1 MTMLQEQ
8 LKTLQSSLN
17 NPRENVPTPM
27 ASFQPFDSTSEL
39 WTDYLARFRTFVT
52 ANSVPDNKQAQ
63 IFLTNQS
70 NSVYKML
77 SNLAAQQQPVKSIH
91 ELTMNDIQTF
101 MAEQFDPKRFVVR
114 ERFKFWS
121 DMKRK
126 PGETIPE
133 LASRIRQDAATCDFQ
148 SIKDPLDE
156 ALRTKF
162 ICSVDNEAVLKT
174 LFKLKD
180 DELKFSNA
188 IRVAQEV
195 EEAAKVAKET
205 VHGQPSTSVQKV
217 YHAKSKTSKTQEKKT
232 ACFRCGNSGH
242 FSKACPHIKAICSF
256 CKKTGHLQSVCMSRL
271 RDNSKLVKQQM
282 KLVHKVQCSVSPI
295 YQTIRLNDH
304 RIKFEIDS
312 GASDTFCCEA
322 TWQTLGK
329 PTLQPV
335 TVQYQ
340 VAEGSPLPVVGQ
352 FQSTATIDGKSP
364 DVTFPVIVTKVPNLN
379 LLGRLAMMK
388 LKLTNLT
395 DHFRENLSCAES
407 TATIEHV
414 TTTGPENSLDAACI
428 QLCGEF
434 PTLFESTLGCL
445 KDFSLDIR
453 FKPEAK
459 PIFKKPR
466 PVPFSILQDLNEA
479 YEAGIKRGVWELTDF
494 NSYGTPVVPIRKSP
508 LPGQAKASIRV
519 CGDYSVTVNSQL
531 EDHRQPIPL
540 PEDLMRKLGRG
551 YCFSKID
558 LANAYNQICLSPD
571 SQKKLA
577 LSTHKGVLLQKRLP
591 FGIKSA
597 PGYFQ
602 EIMEQLTQNL
612 RGVAVY
618 FDDIL
623 VSGDNAK
630 DHLMNLRALFKR
642 LEEKGLRC
650 NREKCVFAQVS
661 IDYLG
666 HTLSS
671 RGIAKGSKV
680 DAILEMP
687 TPKNISTLK
696 SFLASVQF
704 YSKFLPPY
712 FSEITEPL
720 YKLTR
725 KGQQWKWGEEE
736 ATSFKEIKRLLC
748 TETILAHYDPSLPLG
763 LSCDASECGIGAV
776 LFHRFADGSE
786 RPILNISK
794 VLSATQRRYSQIQKE
809 ALSLVYALKKFHQFL
824 YGRKFIV
831 VTDHKPLV
839 TLFAPDKGTPA
850 MAANRLARWAL
861 LIHQYDYTVEYRR
874 SKDHGNADALSR
886 LPFSNDTSFDGEE
899 MEDDVDSVCLV
910 RTISRQINPDNPL
923 LVVRETAK
931 DPILFQLM
939 RFVKEGWPHAF
950 SEELKDFKKLENSLS
965 TENGCVFYGLRVII
979 PSTLRNHIL
988 KLLHLGH
995 FGMQRMKQLARS
1007 TVYWPRIDFD
1017 IENLCRKCTSCGQFQ
1032 NKPDKP
1038 SIHPWMMP
1046 EKPWSRLHLD
1056 HAINFLGRNWL
1067 VLVDAYSKYPCIHT
1081 TTSTSSKSTTAI
1093 LEQEFAH
1100 FGYPHTL
1107 VTDNATTFMS
1117 QEFQAWCKQRGIVHL
1132 TGAPYH
1138 PATNGAA
1145 ERLIQSFKQALRKS
1159 SLPPKE
1165 ALQEFLMQYRR
1176 IPFASGLS
1184 PSELLNGRRI
1194 RTKIDTL
1201 VPSIPHLLQGR
1212 QSRQASKHSNTEDS
1226 EVVSK
1231 VEHHYTLGD
1240 PCYALYF
1247 GPRRDR
1253 DPRWVPAIVTKVHGT
1268 RSVNVRVIPRGPTWR
1283 RHLDQLRPRYGSDQ
1297 DDDPCE
1303 IPTSVLSTET
1313 LPAGTDHASSSSSM
1327 NQRNNPRL
1335 PTGDEYGRH
1344 NLRRSARAK
1353 RPPKKYCC

>member
-1 MTMLQEQ
+1 MSEISELILLLNKQHQEQMAVLRDEHREQNKQHQEQNKRHQEQMTMLQEQ
-8 LKTLQSSLN
+8 LKILQSSLN
-17 NPRENVPTPM
+17 KPRENVPTPM

-52 ANSVPDNKQAQ
+52 ANSIPDNKQAQ

-180 DELKFSNA
+180 DKLKFSNA

-195 EEAAKVAKET
+195 EEAAKVAKKT

-329 PTLQPV
+329 PILQPV
-335 TVQYQ
+335 SVQYQ

-352 FQSTATIDGKSP
+352 FQSTASIDGKSP

-379 LLGRLAMMK
+379 LLGRLAMVK

-395 DHFRENLSCAES
+395 DHL
-407 TATIEHV
+407 
-414 TTTGPENSLDAACI
+414 
-428 QLCGEF
+428 
-434 PTLFESTLGCL
+434 
-445 KDFSLDIR
+445 
-453 FKPEAK
+453 
-459 PIFKKPR
+459 
-466 PVPFSILQDLNEA
+466 
-479 YEAGIKRGVWELTDF
+479 
-494 NSYGTPVVPIRKSP
+494 
-508 LPGQAKASIRV
+508 
-519 CGDYSVTVNSQL
+519 
-531 EDHRQPIPL
+531 
-540 PEDLMRKLGRG
+540 
-551 YCFSKID
+551 
-558 LANAYNQICLSPD
+558 
-571 SQKKLA
+571 
-577 LSTHKGVLLQKRLP
+577 
-591 FGIKSA
+591 
-597 PGYFQ
+597 
-602 EIMEQLTQNL
+602 
-612 RGVAVY
+612 
-618 FDDIL
+618 
-623 VSGDNAK
+623 
-630 DHLMNLRALFKR
+630 
-642 LEEKGLRC
+642 
-650 NREKCVFAQVS
+650 
-661 IDYLG
+661 
-666 HTLSS
+666 
-671 RGIAKGSKV
+671 
-680 DAILEMP
+680 
-687 TPKNISTLK
+687 
-696 SFLASVQF
+696 
-704 YSKFLPPY
+704 
-712 FSEITEPL
+712 
-720 YKLTR
+720 
-725 KGQQWKWGEEE
+725 
-736 ATSFKEIKRLLC
+736 
-748 TETILAHYDPSLPLG
+748 
-763 LSCDASECGIGAV
+763 
-776 LFHRFADGSE
+776 
-786 RPILNISK
+786 
-794 VLSATQRRYSQIQKE
+794 
-809 ALSLVYALKKFHQFL
+809 
-824 YGRKFIV
+824 
-831 VTDHKPLV
+831 
-839 TLFAPDKGTPA
+839 
-850 MAANRLARWAL
+850 
-861 LIHQYDYTVEYRR
+861 
-874 SKDHGNADALSR
+874 
-886 LPFSNDTSFDGEE
+886 NDTSFDGEE
-899 MEDDVDSVCLV
+899 MEDDVDSVCLA

-931 DPILFQLM
+931 DPILSQLM

-1017 IENLCRKCTSCGQFQ
+1017 IEDLCRKCTSCGQFQ

-1067 VLVDAYSKYPCIHT
+1067 VLVDAYSKYPCIHP

-1212 QSRQASKHSNTEDS
+1212 QSRQASKHSNAEDS

-1231 VEHHYTLGD
+1231 VEHHFSLGD

-1344 NLRRSARAK
+1344 NLRRSARTK
-1353 RPPKKYCC
+1353 RPPKKILLLKCIFFLS

>member
-1 MTMLQEQ
+1 MSEISELILLLNKQHQEQMSVLRDEHREQNKQHQEQNKQHQEQMAVLRDEHREQNKQYQEQNKQHQEQMTMLQEQ
-8 LKTLQSSLN
+8 LKILQSSLN

-52 ANSVPDNKQAQ
+52 ANSIPDNKQAQ

-242 FSKACPHIKAICSF
+242 FSKTCPHIKAICSF

-335 TVQYQ
+335 SVQYQ

-352 FQSTATIDGKSP
+352 FQSTASIDGKSP

-379 LLGRLAMMK
+379 LLGRLAMRK

-395 DHFRENLSCAES
+395 DH
-407 TATIEHV
+407 
-414 TTTGPENSLDAACI
+414 
-428 QLCGEF
+428 
-434 PTLFESTLGCL
+434 
-445 KDFSLDIR
+445 
-453 FKPEAK
+453 
-459 PIFKKPR
+459 
-466 PVPFSILQDLNEA
+466 
-479 YEAGIKRGVWELTDF
+479 
-494 NSYGTPVVPIRKSP
+494 
-508 LPGQAKASIRV
+508 
-519 CGDYSVTVNSQL
+519 
-531 EDHRQPIPL
+531 
-540 PEDLMRKLGRG
+540 
-551 YCFSKID
+551 
-558 LANAYNQICLSPD
+558 LA
-571 SQKKLA
+571 
-577 LSTHKGVLLQKRLP
+577 
-591 FGIKSA
+591 
-597 PGYFQ
+597 
-602 EIMEQLTQNL
+602 
-612 RGVAVY
+612 
-618 FDDIL
+618 
-623 VSGDNAK
+623 
-630 DHLMNLRALFKR
+630 
-642 LEEKGLRC
+642 
-650 NREKCVFAQVS
+650 
-661 IDYLG
+661 
-666 HTLSS
+666 
-671 RGIAKGSKV
+671 
-680 DAILEMP
+680 
-687 TPKNISTLK
+687 
-696 SFLASVQF
+696 
-704 YSKFLPPY
+704 
-712 FSEITEPL
+712 
-720 YKLTR
+720 
-725 KGQQWKWGEEE
+725 
-736 ATSFKEIKRLLC
+736 
-748 TETILAHYDPSLPLG
+748 
-763 LSCDASECGIGAV
+763 
-776 LFHRFADGSE
+776 
-786 RPILNISK
+786 
-794 VLSATQRRYSQIQKE
+794 
-809 ALSLVYALKKFHQFL
+809 
-824 YGRKFIV
+824 
-831 VTDHKPLV
+831 
-839 TLFAPDKGTPA
+839 
-850 MAANRLARWAL
+850 
-861 LIHQYDYTVEYRR
+861 
-874 SKDHGNADALSR
+874 
-886 LPFSNDTSFDGEE
+886 DTSFDGEE

-931 DPILFQLM
+931 DPILSQLM

-1067 VLVDAYSKYPCIHT
+1067 VLVDAYSKYPCIHP

-1212 QSRQASKHSNTEDS
+1212 QSRQASKHSNAEDS

-1231 VEHHYTLGD
+1231 VEHHYSLGD

>member
-1 MTMLQEQ
+1 MSEISELILLLNKQHQEQNKQHQEQMTMLQEQ
-8 LKTLQSSLN
+8 IKILQSSLN

-52 ANSVPDNKQAQ
+52 ANSIPDNKQAQ

-156 ALRTKF
+156 ALQTKF

-271 RDNSKLVKQQM
+271 RDNKLVKQ
-282 KLVHKVQCSVSPI
+282 LVHKVQCSVSPI

-335 TVQYQ
+335 SVQYQ

-352 FQSTATIDGKSP
+352 FQSTASIDGKSP

-379 LLGRLAMMK
+379 LLGCLAMMK
-388 LKLTNLT
+388 LKLTNL
-395 DHFRENLSCAES
+395 
-407 TATIEHV
+407 I
-414 TTTGPENSLDAACI
+414 
-428 QLCGEF
+428 
-434 PTLFESTLGCL
+434 
-445 KDFSLDIR
+445 
-453 FKPEAK
+453 
-459 PIFKKPR
+459 
-466 PVPFSILQDLNEA
+466 
-479 YEAGIKRGVWELTDF
+479 
-494 NSYGTPVVPIRKSP
+494 
-508 LPGQAKASIRV
+508 
-519 CGDYSVTVNSQL
+519 
-531 EDHRQPIPL
+531 
-540 PEDLMRKLGRG
+540 
-551 YCFSKID
+551 
-558 LANAYNQICLSPD
+558 
-571 SQKKLA
+571 
-577 LSTHKGVLLQKRLP
+577 
-591 FGIKSA
+591 
-597 PGYFQ
+597 
-602 EIMEQLTQNL
+602 
-612 RGVAVY
+612 
-618 FDDIL
+618 
-623 VSGDNAK
+623 
-630 DHLMNLRALFKR
+630 DHLA
-642 LEEKGLRC
+642 
-650 NREKCVFAQVS
+650 
-661 IDYLG
+661 
-666 HTLSS
+666 
-671 RGIAKGSKV
+671 
-680 DAILEMP
+680 
-687 TPKNISTLK
+687 
-696 SFLASVQF
+696 
-704 YSKFLPPY
+704 
-712 FSEITEPL
+712 
-720 YKLTR
+720 
-725 KGQQWKWGEEE
+725 
-736 ATSFKEIKRLLC
+736 
-748 TETILAHYDPSLPLG
+748 
-763 LSCDASECGIGAV
+763 
-776 LFHRFADGSE
+776 
-786 RPILNISK
+786 
-794 VLSATQRRYSQIQKE
+794 
-809 ALSLVYALKKFHQFL
+809 
-824 YGRKFIV
+824 
-831 VTDHKPLV
+831 
-839 TLFAPDKGTPA
+839 
-850 MAANRLARWAL
+850 
-861 LIHQYDYTVEYRR
+861 
-874 SKDHGNADALSR
+874 
-886 LPFSNDTSFDGEE
+886 DTSFDGEE
-899 MEDDVDSVCLV
+899 MEDDVDSVYLV
-910 RTISRQINPDNPL
+910 RTISHQINPDNPL

-931 DPILFQLM
+931 DPILAQVM

-950 SEELKDFKKLENSLS
+950 SEELKDFKKLENLLS

-979 PSTLRNHIL
+979 PSTLPNHIF

-1017 IENLCRKCTSCGQFQ
+1017 IEDLCRKCTSCGQFQ

-1067 VLVDAYSKYPCIHT
+1067 VLVDAYSKYPCIHP

-1145 ERLIQSFKQALRKS
+1145 KRLIQSFKQALRKS

-1184 PSELLNGRRI
+1184 PRELLNGRRI

-1212 QSRQASKHSNTEDS
+1212 QSKQASKHSNAEDS

-1231 VEHHYTLGD
+1231 VEHHYSLGD

-1313 LPAGTDHASSSSSM
+1313 LPAGTDHASSSS
-1327 NQRNNPRL
+1327 
-1335 PTGDEYGRH
+1335 
-1344 NLRRSARAK
+1344 
-1353 RPPKKYCC
+1353 

>member
-1 MTMLQEQ
+1 MQRYNRQKWRRGFKELNCVKKEKRKFVEFALQLELSTMSEISELILLLNKQHQEQMAVLRDQQNKQHQEQMTMLQEQ
-8 LKTLQSSLN
+8 IKILQSSLN
-17 NPRENVPTPM
+17 KPRENVPTPM

-52 ANSVPDNKQAQ
+52 ANSIPDNKQAQ

-271 RDNSKLVKQQM
+271 RDNKLVKQQM

-335 TVQYQ
+335 TVRYQ

-352 FQSTATIDGKSP
+352 FQSTASIDGKSP
-364 DVTFPVIVTKVPNLN
+364 DVTFPIIVTKVPNLN

-395 DHFRENLSCAES
+395 DH
-407 TATIEHV
+407 
-414 TTTGPENSLDAACI
+414 
-428 QLCGEF
+428 
-434 PTLFESTLGCL
+434 
-445 KDFSLDIR
+445 
-453 FKPEAK
+453 
-459 PIFKKPR
+459 
-466 PVPFSILQDLNEA
+466 
-479 YEAGIKRGVWELTDF
+479 
-494 NSYGTPVVPIRKSP
+494 
-508 LPGQAKASIRV
+508 
-519 CGDYSVTVNSQL
+519 
-531 EDHRQPIPL
+531 
-540 PEDLMRKLGRG
+540 
-551 YCFSKID
+551 
-558 LANAYNQICLSPD
+558 LA
-571 SQKKLA
+571 
-577 LSTHKGVLLQKRLP
+577 
-591 FGIKSA
+591 
-597 PGYFQ
+597 
-602 EIMEQLTQNL
+602 
-612 RGVAVY
+612 
-618 FDDIL
+618 
-623 VSGDNAK
+623 
-630 DHLMNLRALFKR
+630 
-642 LEEKGLRC
+642 
-650 NREKCVFAQVS
+650 
-661 IDYLG
+661 
-666 HTLSS
+666 
-671 RGIAKGSKV
+671 
-680 DAILEMP
+680 
-687 TPKNISTLK
+687 
-696 SFLASVQF
+696 
-704 YSKFLPPY
+704 
-712 FSEITEPL
+712 
-720 YKLTR
+720 
-725 KGQQWKWGEEE
+725 
-736 ATSFKEIKRLLC
+736 
-748 TETILAHYDPSLPLG
+748 
-763 LSCDASECGIGAV
+763 
-776 LFHRFADGSE
+776 
-786 RPILNISK
+786 
-794 VLSATQRRYSQIQKE
+794 
-809 ALSLVYALKKFHQFL
+809 
-824 YGRKFIV
+824 
-831 VTDHKPLV
+831 
-839 TLFAPDKGTPA
+839 
-850 MAANRLARWAL
+850 
-861 LIHQYDYTVEYRR
+861 
-874 SKDHGNADALSR
+874 
-886 LPFSNDTSFDGEE
+886 DTSFDGEE

-910 RTISRQINPDNPL
+910 RTISRQINPENPL

-931 DPILFQLM
+931 DPILSQLM

-1017 IENLCRKCTSCGQFQ
+1017 IEDLCRKCTSCGQFQ

-1067 VLVDAYSKYPCIHT
+1067 VLVDAYSKYPCIHP

-1268 RSVNVRVIPRGPTWR
+1268 RSVNV
-1283 RHLDQLRPRYGSDQ
+1283 
-1297 DDDPCE
+1297 
-1303 IPTSVLSTET
+1303 
-1313 LPAGTDHASSSSSM
+1313 
-1327 NQRNNPRL
+1327 
-1335 PTGDEYGRH
+1335 
-1344 NLRRSARAK
+1344 
-1353 RPPKKYCC
+1353 

>member
-1 MTMLQEQ
+1 MSEISELILLLNKQHQEQMAVLRDEHREQNKQHQEQNKRHQEQMTMLQEQ
-8 LKTLQSSLN
+8 LKILQSSLN

-101 MAEQFDPKRFVVR
+101 MAEKFDPKRFVVR

-217 YHAKSKTSKTQEKKT
+217 YHAKPKTSKTQEKKT

-271 RDNSKLVKQQM
+271 RDNKLVKQQ
-282 KLVHKVQCSVSPI
+282 LVHKVQCSVSPI

-312 GASDTFCCEA
+312 RASDTFCCEA

-329 PTLQPV
+329 PILQPV
-335 TVQYQ
+335 SVRYQ

-352 FQSTATIDGKSP
+352 FQSTASIDGKSP

-395 DHFRENLSCAES
+395 DH
-407 TATIEHV
+407 
-414 TTTGPENSLDAACI
+414 
-428 QLCGEF
+428 
-434 PTLFESTLGCL
+434 
-445 KDFSLDIR
+445 
-453 FKPEAK
+453 
-459 PIFKKPR
+459 
-466 PVPFSILQDLNEA
+466 
-479 YEAGIKRGVWELTDF
+479 
-494 NSYGTPVVPIRKSP
+494 
-508 LPGQAKASIRV
+508 
-519 CGDYSVTVNSQL
+519 
-531 EDHRQPIPL
+531 
-540 PEDLMRKLGRG
+540 
-551 YCFSKID
+551 
-558 LANAYNQICLSPD
+558 LA
-571 SQKKLA
+571 
-577 LSTHKGVLLQKRLP
+577 
-591 FGIKSA
+591 
-597 PGYFQ
+597 
-602 EIMEQLTQNL
+602 
-612 RGVAVY
+612 
-618 FDDIL
+618 
-623 VSGDNAK
+623 
-630 DHLMNLRALFKR
+630 
-642 LEEKGLRC
+642 
-650 NREKCVFAQVS
+650 
-661 IDYLG
+661 
-666 HTLSS
+666 
-671 RGIAKGSKV
+671 
-680 DAILEMP
+680 
-687 TPKNISTLK
+687 
-696 SFLASVQF
+696 
-704 YSKFLPPY
+704 
-712 FSEITEPL
+712 
-720 YKLTR
+720 
-725 KGQQWKWGEEE
+725 
-736 ATSFKEIKRLLC
+736 
-748 TETILAHYDPSLPLG
+748 
-763 LSCDASECGIGAV
+763 
-776 LFHRFADGSE
+776 
-786 RPILNISK
+786 
-794 VLSATQRRYSQIQKE
+794 
-809 ALSLVYALKKFHQFL
+809 
-824 YGRKFIV
+824 
-831 VTDHKPLV
+831 
-839 TLFAPDKGTPA
+839 
-850 MAANRLARWAL
+850 
-861 LIHQYDYTVEYRR
+861 
-874 SKDHGNADALSR
+874 
-886 LPFSNDTSFDGEE
+886 DTSFDGEE

-910 RTISRQINPDNPL
+910 RTISRQINPENPL

-931 DPILFQLM
+931 DPILSQLM

-965 TENGCVFYGLRVII
+965 TENGCVFYGIRVII

-1067 VLVDAYSKYPCIHT
+1067 VLVDAYSKYPCIHP

-1184 PSELLNGRRI
+1184 PSELLNGRKI

-1212 QSRQASKHSNTEDS
+1212 QSRQASKHSNAEDS

-1231 VEHHYTLGD
+1231 VEHNYSLGD

-1297 DDDPCE
+1297 DDD
-1303 IPTSVLSTET
+1303 L
-1313 LPAGTDHASSSSSM
+1313 LYLGT
-1327 NQRNNPRL
+1327 NTQV
-1335 PTGDEYGRH
+1335 Y
-1344 NLRRSARAK
+1344 
-1353 RPPKKYCC
+1353 

>member
-1 MTMLQEQ
+1 MSEISELILLLNKQHQEQMAVLRDEHREQNKQHQEQMTMLQEQ

-52 ANSVPDNKQAQ
+52 ANSIPDNKQAQ

-91 ELTMNDIQTF
+91 ELTMNDIQMF

-271 RDNSKLVKQQM
+271 RDNKLVKQQV

-295 YQTIRLNDH
+295 YQTIRLNDR

-329 PTLQPV
+329 PILQPV
-335 TVQYQ
+335 SDQYQ

-352 FQSTATIDGKSP
+352 FQSTASIDGKSP

-414 TTTGPENSLDAACI
+414 TTSGPENSLDAACI

-558 LANAYNQICLSPD
+558 LAKAYNQIC
-571 SQKKLA
+571 
-577 LSTHKGVLLQKRLP
+577 
-591 FGIKSA
+591 
-597 PGYFQ
+597 
-602 EIMEQLTQNL
+602 
-612 RGVAVY
+612 
-618 FDDIL
+618 
-623 VSGDNAK
+623 
-630 DHLMNLRALFKR
+630 
-642 LEEKGLRC
+642 
-650 NREKCVFAQVS
+650 
-661 IDYLG
+661 
-666 HTLSS
+666 
-671 RGIAKGSKV
+671 
-680 DAILEMP
+680 
-687 TPKNISTLK
+687 
-696 SFLASVQF
+696 
-704 YSKFLPPY
+704 
-712 FSEITEPL
+712 
-720 YKLTR
+720 
-725 KGQQWKWGEEE
+725 KW
-736 ATSFKEIKRLLC
+736 
-748 TETILAHYDPSLPLG
+748 
-763 LSCDASECGIGAV
+763 
-776 LFHRFADGSE
+776 
-786 RPILNISK
+786 
-794 VLSATQRRYSQIQKE
+794 
-809 ALSLVYALKKFHQFL
+809 
-824 YGRKFIV
+824 
-831 VTDHKPLV
+831 
-839 TLFAPDKGTPA
+839 
-850 MAANRLARWAL
+850 
-861 LIHQYDYTVEYRR
+861 
-874 SKDHGNADALSR
+874 
-886 LPFSNDTSFDGEE
+886 
-899 MEDDVDSVCLV
+899 
-910 RTISRQINPDNPL
+910 
-923 LVVRETAK
+923 
-931 DPILFQLM
+931 
-939 RFVKEGWPHAF
+939 
-950 SEELKDFKKLENSLS
+950 
-965 TENGCVFYGLRVII
+965 
-979 PSTLRNHIL
+979 
-988 KLLHLGH
+988 
-995 FGMQRMKQLARS
+995 
-1007 TVYWPRIDFD
+1007 
-1017 IENLCRKCTSCGQFQ
+1017 
-1032 NKPDKP
+1032 
-1038 SIHPWMMP
+1038 
-1046 EKPWSRLHLD
+1046 
-1056 HAINFLGRNWL
+1056 
-1067 VLVDAYSKYPCIHT
+1067 
-1081 TTSTSSKSTTAI
+1081 
-1093 LEQEFAH
+1093 
-1100 FGYPHTL
+1100 
-1107 VTDNATTFMS
+1107 
-1117 QEFQAWCKQRGIVHL
+1117 
-1132 TGAPYH
+1132 
-1138 PATNGAA
+1138 
-1145 ERLIQSFKQALRKS
+1145 
-1159 SLPPKE
+1159 
-1165 ALQEFLMQYRR
+1165 
-1176 IPFASGLS
+1176 
-1184 PSELLNGRRI
+1184 
-1194 RTKIDTL
+1194 
-1201 VPSIPHLLQGR
+1201 
-1212 QSRQASKHSNTEDS
+1212 
-1226 EVVSK
+1226 
-1231 VEHHYTLGD
+1231 
-1240 PCYALYF
+1240 
-1247 GPRRDR
+1247 
-1253 DPRWVPAIVTKVHGT
+1253 
-1268 RSVNVRVIPRGPTWR
+1268 
-1283 RHLDQLRPRYGSDQ
+1283 
-1297 DDDPCE
+1297 
-1303 IPTSVLSTET
+1303 
-1313 LPAGTDHASSSSSM
+1313 
-1327 NQRNNPRL
+1327 
-1335 PTGDEYGRH
+1335 
-1344 NLRRSARAK
+1344 
-1353 RPPKKYCC
+1353 

>member
-1 MTMLQEQ
+1 MSEISELILLLNKQHQEQMSVLRDEHREQNKQHQEQNKQHQEQMAVLRDEHREQNKQYQEQNKQHQEQMTMLQEQ
-8 LKTLQSSLN
+8 LKILQSSLN

-52 ANSVPDNKQAQ
+52 ANSIPDNKQAQ

-217 YHAKSKTSKTQEKKT
+217 YHAKSKTSKTQEKKA

-271 RDNSKLVKQQM
+271 RDNKLVKQQM

-352 FQSTATIDGKSP
+352 FQSTASIDGKSP

-395 DHFRENLSCAES
+395 DH
-407 TATIEHV
+407 
-414 TTTGPENSLDAACI
+414 
-428 QLCGEF
+428 
-434 PTLFESTLGCL
+434 
-445 KDFSLDIR
+445 
-453 FKPEAK
+453 
-459 PIFKKPR
+459 
-466 PVPFSILQDLNEA
+466 
-479 YEAGIKRGVWELTDF
+479 
-494 NSYGTPVVPIRKSP
+494 
-508 LPGQAKASIRV
+508 
-519 CGDYSVTVNSQL
+519 
-531 EDHRQPIPL
+531 
-540 PEDLMRKLGRG
+540 
-551 YCFSKID
+551 
-558 LANAYNQICLSPD
+558 LA
-571 SQKKLA
+571 
-577 LSTHKGVLLQKRLP
+577 
-591 FGIKSA
+591 
-597 PGYFQ
+597 
-602 EIMEQLTQNL
+602 
-612 RGVAVY
+612 
-618 FDDIL
+618 
-623 VSGDNAK
+623 
-630 DHLMNLRALFKR
+630 
-642 LEEKGLRC
+642 
-650 NREKCVFAQVS
+650 
-661 IDYLG
+661 
-666 HTLSS
+666 
-671 RGIAKGSKV
+671 
-680 DAILEMP
+680 
-687 TPKNISTLK
+687 
-696 SFLASVQF
+696 
-704 YSKFLPPY
+704 
-712 FSEITEPL
+712 
-720 YKLTR
+720 
-725 KGQQWKWGEEE
+725 
-736 ATSFKEIKRLLC
+736 
-748 TETILAHYDPSLPLG
+748 
-763 LSCDASECGIGAV
+763 
-776 LFHRFADGSE
+776 
-786 RPILNISK
+786 
-794 VLSATQRRYSQIQKE
+794 
-809 ALSLVYALKKFHQFL
+809 
-824 YGRKFIV
+824 
-831 VTDHKPLV
+831 
-839 TLFAPDKGTPA
+839 
-850 MAANRLARWAL
+850 
-861 LIHQYDYTVEYRR
+861 
-874 SKDHGNADALSR
+874 
-886 LPFSNDTSFDGEE
+886 DTSFDGEE

-931 DPILFQLM
+931 DPILSQLM

-1067 VLVDAYSKYPCIHT
+1067 VLVDAYSKYPCIHP

-1212 QSRQASKHSNTEDS
+1212 QSRQASKHSNAEDS

-1231 VEHHYTLGD
+1231 VEHHYSLGD

-1283 RHLDQLRPRYGSDQ
+1283 RHFDQLRPRYGSDQ

-1344 NLRRSARAK
+1344 NLRRSARTK

>member
-1 MTMLQEQ
+1 MQRYNRQKWRRGFKELNCVKKEKRKFVDFALQLELSTMSEISELILLLNKQHQEQMAVLRDEQNKQHQEQMTMLQEQ
-8 LKTLQSSLN
+8 IKILQSSLN

-271 RDNSKLVKQQM
+271 RDNKLVKQQV

-295 YQTIRLNDH
+295 YQTIKLNDH

-329 PTLQPV
+329 PILQPV
-335 TVQYQ
+335 SVQYQ

-352 FQSTATIDGKSP
+352 FQSTASIDGKSP

-395 DHFRENLSCAES
+395 DH
-407 TATIEHV
+407 
-414 TTTGPENSLDAACI
+414 
-428 QLCGEF
+428 
-434 PTLFESTLGCL
+434 
-445 KDFSLDIR
+445 
-453 FKPEAK
+453 
-459 PIFKKPR
+459 
-466 PVPFSILQDLNEA
+466 
-479 YEAGIKRGVWELTDF
+479 
-494 NSYGTPVVPIRKSP
+494 
-508 LPGQAKASIRV
+508 
-519 CGDYSVTVNSQL
+519 
-531 EDHRQPIPL
+531 
-540 PEDLMRKLGRG
+540 
-551 YCFSKID
+551 
-558 LANAYNQICLSPD
+558 LA
-571 SQKKLA
+571 
-577 LSTHKGVLLQKRLP
+577 
-591 FGIKSA
+591 
-597 PGYFQ
+597 
-602 EIMEQLTQNL
+602 
-612 RGVAVY
+612 
-618 FDDIL
+618 
-623 VSGDNAK
+623 
-630 DHLMNLRALFKR
+630 
-642 LEEKGLRC
+642 
-650 NREKCVFAQVS
+650 
-661 IDYLG
+661 
-666 HTLSS
+666 
-671 RGIAKGSKV
+671 
-680 DAILEMP
+680 
-687 TPKNISTLK
+687 
-696 SFLASVQF
+696 
-704 YSKFLPPY
+704 
-712 FSEITEPL
+712 
-720 YKLTR
+720 
-725 KGQQWKWGEEE
+725 
-736 ATSFKEIKRLLC
+736 
-748 TETILAHYDPSLPLG
+748 
-763 LSCDASECGIGAV
+763 
-776 LFHRFADGSE
+776 
-786 RPILNISK
+786 
-794 VLSATQRRYSQIQKE
+794 
-809 ALSLVYALKKFHQFL
+809 
-824 YGRKFIV
+824 
-831 VTDHKPLV
+831 
-839 TLFAPDKGTPA
+839 
-850 MAANRLARWAL
+850 
-861 LIHQYDYTVEYRR
+861 
-874 SKDHGNADALSR
+874 
-886 LPFSNDTSFDGEE
+886 DTSFDGEE

-931 DPILFQLM
+931 DPILSQLM

-1032 NKPDKP
+1032 KKPDKP

-1067 VLVDAYSKYPCIHT
+1067 VLVDAYSKYPCIHP

-1184 PSELLNGRRI
+1184 PSELLNGRKI

-1212 QSRQASKHSNTEDS
+1212 QSKQASKRSNPEDS

-1231 VEHHYTLGD
+1231 VEHHYSLGD

>member
-1 MTMLQEQ
+1 MGFNCVKKEKRKFVEFALQLELSTMSEISKLILLLNKQHQEQMAVLRDEQNKQHQEQMTMLQEQ
-8 LKTLQSSLN
+8 LKILQSSLN
-17 NPRENVPTPM
+17 KPRENVPTPM

-162 ICSVDNEAVLKT
+162 ICSVYNEAVLKT

-217 YHAKSKTSKTQEKKT
+217 YHTKSKTSKTQEKKT

-282 KLVHKVQCSVSPI
+282 KLVHKIQCSVSPI

-335 TVQYQ
+335 TIQYQ

-352 FQSTATIDGKSP
+352 FQSTASIDGKSP

-395 DHFRENLSCAES
+395 DH
-407 TATIEHV
+407 
-414 TTTGPENSLDAACI
+414 
-428 QLCGEF
+428 
-434 PTLFESTLGCL
+434 
-445 KDFSLDIR
+445 
-453 FKPEAK
+453 
-459 PIFKKPR
+459 
-466 PVPFSILQDLNEA
+466 
-479 YEAGIKRGVWELTDF
+479 
-494 NSYGTPVVPIRKSP
+494 
-508 LPGQAKASIRV
+508 
-519 CGDYSVTVNSQL
+519 
-531 EDHRQPIPL
+531 
-540 PEDLMRKLGRG
+540 
-551 YCFSKID
+551 
-558 LANAYNQICLSPD
+558 LA
-571 SQKKLA
+571 
-577 LSTHKGVLLQKRLP
+577 
-591 FGIKSA
+591 
-597 PGYFQ
+597 
-602 EIMEQLTQNL
+602 
-612 RGVAVY
+612 
-618 FDDIL
+618 
-623 VSGDNAK
+623 
-630 DHLMNLRALFKR
+630 
-642 LEEKGLRC
+642 
-650 NREKCVFAQVS
+650 
-661 IDYLG
+661 
-666 HTLSS
+666 
-671 RGIAKGSKV
+671 
-680 DAILEMP
+680 
-687 TPKNISTLK
+687 
-696 SFLASVQF
+696 
-704 YSKFLPPY
+704 
-712 FSEITEPL
+712 
-720 YKLTR
+720 
-725 KGQQWKWGEEE
+725 
-736 ATSFKEIKRLLC
+736 
-748 TETILAHYDPSLPLG
+748 
-763 LSCDASECGIGAV
+763 
-776 LFHRFADGSE
+776 
-786 RPILNISK
+786 
-794 VLSATQRRYSQIQKE
+794 
-809 ALSLVYALKKFHQFL
+809 
-824 YGRKFIV
+824 
-831 VTDHKPLV
+831 
-839 TLFAPDKGTPA
+839 
-850 MAANRLARWAL
+850 
-861 LIHQYDYTVEYRR
+861 
-874 SKDHGNADALSR
+874 
-886 LPFSNDTSFDGEE
+886 DTSFDGEE

-931 DPILFQLM
+931 DPILSQLM

-1017 IENLCRKCTSCGQFQ
+1017 IEDLCRKCTSCGQFQ

-1067 VLVDAYSKYPCIHT
+1067 VLVDAYSKYPCIHP

-1344 NLRRSARAK
+1344 NLRRSARTK

>member
-1 MTMLQEQ
+1 MSEISELILLLNKQHQEQMSVLRDEHREQNKQHQEQNKQHQEQMAVLRDEHREQNKQYQEQNKQHQEQMTMLQEQ
-8 LKTLQSSLN
+8 LKILQSSLN

-188 IRVAQEV
+188 IKVAQEV

-335 TVQYQ
+335 SVQYQ

-352 FQSTATIDGKSP
+352 FQSTASIDGKSP

-395 DHFRENLSCAES
+395 DH
-407 TATIEHV
+407 
-414 TTTGPENSLDAACI
+414 
-428 QLCGEF
+428 
-434 PTLFESTLGCL
+434 
-445 KDFSLDIR
+445 
-453 FKPEAK
+453 
-459 PIFKKPR
+459 
-466 PVPFSILQDLNEA
+466 
-479 YEAGIKRGVWELTDF
+479 
-494 NSYGTPVVPIRKSP
+494 
-508 LPGQAKASIRV
+508 
-519 CGDYSVTVNSQL
+519 
-531 EDHRQPIPL
+531 
-540 PEDLMRKLGRG
+540 
-551 YCFSKID
+551 
-558 LANAYNQICLSPD
+558 LA
-571 SQKKLA
+571 
-577 LSTHKGVLLQKRLP
+577 
-591 FGIKSA
+591 
-597 PGYFQ
+597 
-602 EIMEQLTQNL
+602 
-612 RGVAVY
+612 
-618 FDDIL
+618 
-623 VSGDNAK
+623 
-630 DHLMNLRALFKR
+630 
-642 LEEKGLRC
+642 
-650 NREKCVFAQVS
+650 
-661 IDYLG
+661 
-666 HTLSS
+666 
-671 RGIAKGSKV
+671 
-680 DAILEMP
+680 
-687 TPKNISTLK
+687 
-696 SFLASVQF
+696 
-704 YSKFLPPY
+704 
-712 FSEITEPL
+712 
-720 YKLTR
+720 
-725 KGQQWKWGEEE
+725 
-736 ATSFKEIKRLLC
+736 
-748 TETILAHYDPSLPLG
+748 
-763 LSCDASECGIGAV
+763 
-776 LFHRFADGSE
+776 
-786 RPILNISK
+786 
-794 VLSATQRRYSQIQKE
+794 
-809 ALSLVYALKKFHQFL
+809 
-824 YGRKFIV
+824 
-831 VTDHKPLV
+831 
-839 TLFAPDKGTPA
+839 
-850 MAANRLARWAL
+850 
-861 LIHQYDYTVEYRR
+861 
-874 SKDHGNADALSR
+874 
-886 LPFSNDTSFDGEE
+886 DTSFDGEE

-931 DPILFQLM
+931 DPILAQVM

-1017 IENLCRKCTSCGQFQ
+1017 IEDLCRKCTSCGQFQ

-1067 VLVDAYSKYPCIHT
+1067 VLVDAYSKYPCIHP

-1212 QSRQASKHSNTEDS
+1212 QSRQASKHSYAEDS

-1231 VEHHYTLGD
+1231 VEHHYSLGD

-1344 NLRRSARAK
+1344 NLRRSARTK

>member
-1 MTMLQEQ
+1 MSEISELILLLNKQHQEQMAVLRDEHREQNKQYQEQNKQHQEQMTMLQEQ
-8 LKTLQSSLN
+8 LKILQSSLN

-52 ANSVPDNKQAQ
+52 ANSIPDNKQAQ

-217 YHAKSKTSKTQEKKT
+217 YHTKSKTSKTQEKKT

-271 RDNSKLVKQQM
+271 RDNKLVKQQ
-282 KLVHKVQCSVSPI
+282 LVHKVQCSVSPI

-329 PTLQPV
+329 PILQPV
-335 TVQYQ
+335 SVRYQ

-352 FQSTATIDGKSP
+352 FQSTASIDGKSP

-395 DHFRENLSCAES
+395 DH
-407 TATIEHV
+407 
-414 TTTGPENSLDAACI
+414 
-428 QLCGEF
+428 
-434 PTLFESTLGCL
+434 
-445 KDFSLDIR
+445 
-453 FKPEAK
+453 
-459 PIFKKPR
+459 
-466 PVPFSILQDLNEA
+466 
-479 YEAGIKRGVWELTDF
+479 LT
-494 NSYGTPVVPIRKSP
+494 
-508 LPGQAKASIRV
+508 
-519 CGDYSVTVNSQL
+519 
-531 EDHRQPIPL
+531 
-540 PEDLMRKLGRG
+540 
-551 YCFSKID
+551 
-558 LANAYNQICLSPD
+558 
-571 SQKKLA
+571 
-577 LSTHKGVLLQKRLP
+577 
-591 FGIKSA
+591 
-597 PGYFQ
+597 
-602 EIMEQLTQNL
+602 
-612 RGVAVY
+612 
-618 FDDIL
+618 
-623 VSGDNAK
+623 
-630 DHLMNLRALFKR
+630 
-642 LEEKGLRC
+642 
-650 NREKCVFAQVS
+650 
-661 IDYLG
+661 
-666 HTLSS
+666 
-671 RGIAKGSKV
+671 
-680 DAILEMP
+680 
-687 TPKNISTLK
+687 
-696 SFLASVQF
+696 
-704 YSKFLPPY
+704 
-712 FSEITEPL
+712 
-720 YKLTR
+720 
-725 KGQQWKWGEEE
+725 
-736 ATSFKEIKRLLC
+736 
-748 TETILAHYDPSLPLG
+748 
-763 LSCDASECGIGAV
+763 
-776 LFHRFADGSE
+776 
-786 RPILNISK
+786 
-794 VLSATQRRYSQIQKE
+794 
-809 ALSLVYALKKFHQFL
+809 
-824 YGRKFIV
+824 
-831 VTDHKPLV
+831 
-839 TLFAPDKGTPA
+839 
-850 MAANRLARWAL
+850 
-861 LIHQYDYTVEYRR
+861 
-874 SKDHGNADALSR
+874 
-886 LPFSNDTSFDGEE
+886 DTSFDGEE

-931 DPILFQLM
+931 DPILSQLM

-979 PSTLRNHIL
+979 PSTLRYHIL

-1067 VLVDAYSKYPCIHT
+1067 VLVDAYSKYPCIHP

-1176 IPFASGLS
+1176 IPFVSGLS

-1212 QSRQASKHSNTEDS
+1212 QSRQASKHSNAEDS

-1231 VEHHYTLGD
+1231 VEHHYSLGD

-1344 NLRRSARAK
+1344 NLRRSARTK

>member
-1 MTMLQEQ
+1 
-8 LKTLQSSLN
+8 
-17 NPRENVPTPM
+17 
-27 ASFQPFDSTSEL
+27 
-39 WTDYLARFRTFVT
+39 
-52 ANSVPDNKQAQ
+52 
-63 IFLTNQS
+63 
-70 NSVYKML
+70 
-77 SNLAAQQQPVKSIH
+77 
-91 ELTMNDIQTF
+91 
-101 MAEQFDPKRFVVR
+101 
-114 ERFKFWS
+114 
-121 DMKRK
+121 
-126 PGETIPE
+126 
-133 LASRIRQDAATCDFQ
+133 
-148 SIKDPLDE
+148 
-156 ALRTKF
+156 
-162 ICSVDNEAVLKT
+162 
-174 LFKLKD
+174 
-180 DELKFSNA
+180 
-188 IRVAQEV
+188 
-195 EEAAKVAKET
+195 
-205 VHGQPSTSVQKV
+205 
-217 YHAKSKTSKTQEKKT
+217 
-232 ACFRCGNSGH
+232 
-242 FSKACPHIKAICSF
+242 
-256 CKKTGHLQSVCMSRL
+256 MSRL
-271 RDNSKLVKQQM
+271 RDNKLVKQ
-282 KLVHKVQCSVSPI
+282 LVHKVQCSVSPI

-335 TVQYQ
+335 SVQYQ

-352 FQSTATIDGKSP
+352 FQSTASIDGKSP

-395 DHFRENLSCAES
+395 DH
-407 TATIEHV
+407 
-414 TTTGPENSLDAACI
+414 
-428 QLCGEF
+428 
-434 PTLFESTLGCL
+434 
-445 KDFSLDIR
+445 
-453 FKPEAK
+453 
-459 PIFKKPR
+459 
-466 PVPFSILQDLNEA
+466 
-479 YEAGIKRGVWELTDF
+479 
-494 NSYGTPVVPIRKSP
+494 
-508 LPGQAKASIRV
+508 
-519 CGDYSVTVNSQL
+519 
-531 EDHRQPIPL
+531 
-540 PEDLMRKLGRG
+540 
-551 YCFSKID
+551 
-558 LANAYNQICLSPD
+558 LA
-571 SQKKLA
+571 
-577 LSTHKGVLLQKRLP
+577 
-591 FGIKSA
+591 
-597 PGYFQ
+597 
-602 EIMEQLTQNL
+602 
-612 RGVAVY
+612 
-618 FDDIL
+618 
-623 VSGDNAK
+623 
-630 DHLMNLRALFKR
+630 
-642 LEEKGLRC
+642 
-650 NREKCVFAQVS
+650 
-661 IDYLG
+661 
-666 HTLSS
+666 
-671 RGIAKGSKV
+671 
-680 DAILEMP
+680 
-687 TPKNISTLK
+687 
-696 SFLASVQF
+696 
-704 YSKFLPPY
+704 
-712 FSEITEPL
+712 
-720 YKLTR
+720 
-725 KGQQWKWGEEE
+725 
-736 ATSFKEIKRLLC
+736 
-748 TETILAHYDPSLPLG
+748 
-763 LSCDASECGIGAV
+763 
-776 LFHRFADGSE
+776 
-786 RPILNISK
+786 
-794 VLSATQRRYSQIQKE
+794 
-809 ALSLVYALKKFHQFL
+809 
-824 YGRKFIV
+824 
-831 VTDHKPLV
+831 
-839 TLFAPDKGTPA
+839 
-850 MAANRLARWAL
+850 
-861 LIHQYDYTVEYRR
+861 
-874 SKDHGNADALSR
+874 
-886 LPFSNDTSFDGEE
+886 DTSFDGEE

-910 RTISRQINPDNPL
+910 QTISRQINPDNPL

-931 DPILFQLM
+931 DPILAQLM

-979 PSTLRNHIL
+979 SSTLRNHIL

-1017 IENLCRKCTSCGQFQ
+1017 IEDLCRKCTSCGQFQ

-1067 VLVDAYSKYPCIHT
+1067 VLVDAYSKYPCIHP

-1117 QEFQAWCKQRGIVHL
+1117 QEFQDWCKQRGIVHL

-1212 QSRQASKHSNTEDS
+1212 QSKQASKHSNTEDS

-1231 VEHHYTLGD
+1231 VEHHYSLGD

-1268 RSVNVRVIPRGPTWR
+1268 RSINVRVIPRGPTWR
-1283 RHLDQLRPRYGSDQ
+1283 RHLDQLRPRYDSDQ

-1327 NQRNNPRL
+1327 NQRSNPRL

-1344 NLRRSARAK
+1344 NLQRSARTK

>member
-1 MTMLQEQ
+1 MKEISELILLLNKQHQEQNKQHQEQMTMLQEQ
-8 LKTLQSSLN
+8 LKILQSSLN
-17 NPRENVPTPM
+17 NRRENVPTPM

-39 WTDYLARFRTFVT
+39 WTDYLARFQTFVT
-52 ANSVPDNKQAQ
+52 ANSIPDNKQAQ

-70 NSVYKML
+70 SSFYKML

-156 ALRTKF
+156 DLRTKF

-242 FSKACPHIKAICSF
+242 FSKSCPHIKAICSF

-271 RDNSKLVKQQM
+271 RDNKLVKQ
-282 KLVHKVQCSVSPI
+282 LVHKVQCSVSPI

-329 PTLQPV
+329 PTLQLV
-335 TVQYQ
+335 TIRYQ

-352 FQSTATIDGKSP
+352 FQSTASIDGKSP

-395 DHFRENLSCAES
+395 DH
-407 TATIEHV
+407 
-414 TTTGPENSLDAACI
+414 
-428 QLCGEF
+428 
-434 PTLFESTLGCL
+434 
-445 KDFSLDIR
+445 
-453 FKPEAK
+453 
-459 PIFKKPR
+459 
-466 PVPFSILQDLNEA
+466 
-479 YEAGIKRGVWELTDF
+479 
-494 NSYGTPVVPIRKSP
+494 
-508 LPGQAKASIRV
+508 
-519 CGDYSVTVNSQL
+519 
-531 EDHRQPIPL
+531 
-540 PEDLMRKLGRG
+540 
-551 YCFSKID
+551 
-558 LANAYNQICLSPD
+558 LA
-571 SQKKLA
+571 
-577 LSTHKGVLLQKRLP
+577 
-591 FGIKSA
+591 
-597 PGYFQ
+597 
-602 EIMEQLTQNL
+602 
-612 RGVAVY
+612 
-618 FDDIL
+618 
-623 VSGDNAK
+623 
-630 DHLMNLRALFKR
+630 
-642 LEEKGLRC
+642 
-650 NREKCVFAQVS
+650 
-661 IDYLG
+661 
-666 HTLSS
+666 
-671 RGIAKGSKV
+671 
-680 DAILEMP
+680 
-687 TPKNISTLK
+687 
-696 SFLASVQF
+696 
-704 YSKFLPPY
+704 
-712 FSEITEPL
+712 
-720 YKLTR
+720 
-725 KGQQWKWGEEE
+725 
-736 ATSFKEIKRLLC
+736 
-748 TETILAHYDPSLPLG
+748 
-763 LSCDASECGIGAV
+763 
-776 LFHRFADGSE
+776 
-786 RPILNISK
+786 
-794 VLSATQRRYSQIQKE
+794 
-809 ALSLVYALKKFHQFL
+809 
-824 YGRKFIV
+824 
-831 VTDHKPLV
+831 
-839 TLFAPDKGTPA
+839 
-850 MAANRLARWAL
+850 
-861 LIHQYDYTVEYRR
+861 
-874 SKDHGNADALSR
+874 
-886 LPFSNDTSFDGEE
+886 DTSFDGEE
-899 MEDDVDSVCLV
+899 MEDDVDIVCLV

-931 DPILFQLM
+931 DPILSQLM

-965 TENGCVFYGLRVII
+965 TENGCVFYGIRVII

-1067 VLVDAYSKYPCIHT
+1067 VLVDAYSKYPCIHP

-1184 PSELLNGRRI
+1184 PSELLNGRKI

-1212 QSRQASKHSNTEDS
+1212 QSRQASKHSNAEDS

-1253 DPRWVPAIVTKVHGT
+1253 DPRWVPAIITKVHGT

-1344 NLRRSARAK
+1344 NLRRSART
-1353 RPPKKYCC
+1353 YIFLL

>member
-1 MTMLQEQ
+1 MQRYNRQKWRRGFKELHCVKKEKRKFVEFALQLELSTMSEISELILLLNKQHQEQMTVLRDEQNKQHQEQMTMLQEQ

-52 ANSVPDNKQAQ
+52 ANSIPDNKQAQ

-188 IRVAQEV
+188 IRMAQEV
-195 EEAAKVAKET
+195 EEVAKET

-271 RDNSKLVKQQM
+271 RDNKLVKQQM
-282 KLVHKVQCSVSPI
+282 KLVHKIQCSVSPI

-335 TVQYQ
+335 TIRYQ

-352 FQSTATIDGKSP
+352 FQSTASIDGKSP

-395 DHFRENLSCAES
+395 DH
-407 TATIEHV
+407 
-414 TTTGPENSLDAACI
+414 
-428 QLCGEF
+428 
-434 PTLFESTLGCL
+434 
-445 KDFSLDIR
+445 
-453 FKPEAK
+453 
-459 PIFKKPR
+459 
-466 PVPFSILQDLNEA
+466 
-479 YEAGIKRGVWELTDF
+479 
-494 NSYGTPVVPIRKSP
+494 
-508 LPGQAKASIRV
+508 
-519 CGDYSVTVNSQL
+519 
-531 EDHRQPIPL
+531 
-540 PEDLMRKLGRG
+540 
-551 YCFSKID
+551 
-558 LANAYNQICLSPD
+558 LA
-571 SQKKLA
+571 
-577 LSTHKGVLLQKRLP
+577 
-591 FGIKSA
+591 
-597 PGYFQ
+597 
-602 EIMEQLTQNL
+602 
-612 RGVAVY
+612 
-618 FDDIL
+618 
-623 VSGDNAK
+623 
-630 DHLMNLRALFKR
+630 
-642 LEEKGLRC
+642 
-650 NREKCVFAQVS
+650 
-661 IDYLG
+661 
-666 HTLSS
+666 
-671 RGIAKGSKV
+671 
-680 DAILEMP
+680 
-687 TPKNISTLK
+687 
-696 SFLASVQF
+696 
-704 YSKFLPPY
+704 
-712 FSEITEPL
+712 
-720 YKLTR
+720 
-725 KGQQWKWGEEE
+725 
-736 ATSFKEIKRLLC
+736 
-748 TETILAHYDPSLPLG
+748 
-763 LSCDASECGIGAV
+763 
-776 LFHRFADGSE
+776 
-786 RPILNISK
+786 
-794 VLSATQRRYSQIQKE
+794 
-809 ALSLVYALKKFHQFL
+809 
-824 YGRKFIV
+824 
-831 VTDHKPLV
+831 
-839 TLFAPDKGTPA
+839 
-850 MAANRLARWAL
+850 
-861 LIHQYDYTVEYRR
+861 
-874 SKDHGNADALSR
+874 
-886 LPFSNDTSFDGEE
+886 DTSFDGEE

-931 DPILFQLM
+931 DPILSQLM

-950 SEELKDFKKLENSLS
+950 SEELKNFKKLENSLS

-1017 IENLCRKCTSCGQFQ
+1017 IEDLCRKCTSCGQFQ

-1067 VLVDAYSKYPCIHT
+1067 VLVDAYSKYPCIHP

-1212 QSRQASKHSNTEDS
+1212 QSKQASKHSNTEDS

-1344 NLRRSARAK
+1344 NLRRSARTK

>member
-1 MTMLQEQ
+1 
-8 LKTLQSSLN
+8 
-17 NPRENVPTPM
+17 M

-52 ANSVPDNKQAQ
+52 ANSIPDNKQAQ

-126 PGETIPE
+126 PGETIPG

-217 YHAKSKTSKTQEKKT
+217 YHAKSKTSKTQEKKS

-242 FSKACPHIKAICSF
+242 FSKACPHIKAICS
-256 CKKTGHLQSVCMSRL
+256 
-271 RDNSKLVKQQM
+271 
-282 KLVHKVQCSVSPI
+282 KVQCSVSPI

-312 GASDTFCCEA
+312 GASDTFCCKA

-335 TVQYQ
+335 TIRYQ

-352 FQSTATIDGKSP
+352 FQSTASIDGKSP

-395 DHFRENLSCAES
+395 DH
-407 TATIEHV
+407 
-414 TTTGPENSLDAACI
+414 
-428 QLCGEF
+428 
-434 PTLFESTLGCL
+434 
-445 KDFSLDIR
+445 
-453 FKPEAK
+453 
-459 PIFKKPR
+459 
-466 PVPFSILQDLNEA
+466 
-479 YEAGIKRGVWELTDF
+479 
-494 NSYGTPVVPIRKSP
+494 
-508 LPGQAKASIRV
+508 
-519 CGDYSVTVNSQL
+519 
-531 EDHRQPIPL
+531 
-540 PEDLMRKLGRG
+540 
-551 YCFSKID
+551 
-558 LANAYNQICLSPD
+558 LA
-571 SQKKLA
+571 
-577 LSTHKGVLLQKRLP
+577 
-591 FGIKSA
+591 
-597 PGYFQ
+597 
-602 EIMEQLTQNL
+602 
-612 RGVAVY
+612 
-618 FDDIL
+618 
-623 VSGDNAK
+623 
-630 DHLMNLRALFKR
+630 
-642 LEEKGLRC
+642 
-650 NREKCVFAQVS
+650 
-661 IDYLG
+661 
-666 HTLSS
+666 
-671 RGIAKGSKV
+671 
-680 DAILEMP
+680 
-687 TPKNISTLK
+687 
-696 SFLASVQF
+696 
-704 YSKFLPPY
+704 
-712 FSEITEPL
+712 
-720 YKLTR
+720 
-725 KGQQWKWGEEE
+725 
-736 ATSFKEIKRLLC
+736 
-748 TETILAHYDPSLPLG
+748 
-763 LSCDASECGIGAV
+763 
-776 LFHRFADGSE
+776 
-786 RPILNISK
+786 
-794 VLSATQRRYSQIQKE
+794 
-809 ALSLVYALKKFHQFL
+809 
-824 YGRKFIV
+824 
-831 VTDHKPLV
+831 
-839 TLFAPDKGTPA
+839 
-850 MAANRLARWAL
+850 
-861 LIHQYDYTVEYRR
+861 
-874 SKDHGNADALSR
+874 
-886 LPFSNDTSFDGEE
+886 DTSFDGEE

-931 DPILFQLM
+931 DPILSQLM

-1017 IENLCRKCTSCGQFQ
+1017 IEDLCRKCTSCGQFQ

-1067 VLVDAYSKYPCIHT
+1067 VLVDAYSKYPCIHP
-1081 TTSTSSKSTTAI
+1081 TTSTSSKSTTPI

-1132 TGAPYH
+1132 TGVPYH

-1201 VPSIPHLLQGR
+1201 VPSIPHLLQRR

-1231 VEHHYTLGD
+1231 VEHHYSLGD

-1313 LPAGTDHASSSSSM
+1313 LLAGTDHASSSSSI

-1344 NLRRSARAK
+1344 NLRRSARTK

>member
-1 MTMLQEQ
+1 MQRYNRQKWRRGFKELHCVKKKKRKFVDFALQLELSTMSEISELILLLNKQHQEQMAVFRGEHQEQMAVLRDEHRERNRQHQEQNKQHQEQMAVLRGEHQEQITMLQEQ
-8 LKTLQSSLN
+8 IKILQSSLN

-52 ANSVPDNKQAQ
+52 ANSIPDNKQAQ

-271 RDNSKLVKQQM
+271 RDNKLVKQQM
-282 KLVHKVQCSVSPI
+282 KLVHKIQCSVSPI

-335 TVQYQ
+335 TIRYQ

-352 FQSTATIDGKSP
+352 FQSTASIDGKSP

-395 DHFRENLSCAES
+395 DH
-407 TATIEHV
+407 
-414 TTTGPENSLDAACI
+414 
-428 QLCGEF
+428 
-434 PTLFESTLGCL
+434 
-445 KDFSLDIR
+445 
-453 FKPEAK
+453 
-459 PIFKKPR
+459 
-466 PVPFSILQDLNEA
+466 
-479 YEAGIKRGVWELTDF
+479 
-494 NSYGTPVVPIRKSP
+494 
-508 LPGQAKASIRV
+508 
-519 CGDYSVTVNSQL
+519 
-531 EDHRQPIPL
+531 
-540 PEDLMRKLGRG
+540 
-551 YCFSKID
+551 
-558 LANAYNQICLSPD
+558 LA
-571 SQKKLA
+571 
-577 LSTHKGVLLQKRLP
+577 
-591 FGIKSA
+591 
-597 PGYFQ
+597 
-602 EIMEQLTQNL
+602 
-612 RGVAVY
+612 
-618 FDDIL
+618 
-623 VSGDNAK
+623 
-630 DHLMNLRALFKR
+630 
-642 LEEKGLRC
+642 
-650 NREKCVFAQVS
+650 
-661 IDYLG
+661 
-666 HTLSS
+666 
-671 RGIAKGSKV
+671 
-680 DAILEMP
+680 
-687 TPKNISTLK
+687 
-696 SFLASVQF
+696 
-704 YSKFLPPY
+704 
-712 FSEITEPL
+712 
-720 YKLTR
+720 
-725 KGQQWKWGEEE
+725 
-736 ATSFKEIKRLLC
+736 
-748 TETILAHYDPSLPLG
+748 
-763 LSCDASECGIGAV
+763 
-776 LFHRFADGSE
+776 
-786 RPILNISK
+786 
-794 VLSATQRRYSQIQKE
+794 
-809 ALSLVYALKKFHQFL
+809 
-824 YGRKFIV
+824 
-831 VTDHKPLV
+831 
-839 TLFAPDKGTPA
+839 
-850 MAANRLARWAL
+850 
-861 LIHQYDYTVEYRR
+861 
-874 SKDHGNADALSR
+874 
-886 LPFSNDTSFDGEE
+886 DTSFDGEE

-931 DPILFQLM
+931 DPILSQVM

-979 PSTLRNHIL
+979 PSTLHNHIL

-1017 IENLCRKCTSCGQFQ
+1017 IEDLCLKCTSCGQFQ

-1067 VLVDAYSKYPCIHT
+1067 VLVDAYSKYPCIHP

-1212 QSRQASKHSNTEDS
+1212 QSRQASKHSNAEDS

-1231 VEHHYTLGD
+1231 VEHHFSLGD

-1344 NLRRSARAK
+1344 NLRRSARTK

>member
-1 MTMLQEQ
+1 MSEISELILLLNKQHQEQMAVLRDEQNKQHQEQMTMLQEQ
-8 LKTLQSSLN
+8 LKTLRSSLN

-271 RDNSKLVKQQM
+271 RNNKLVKQ
-282 KLVHKVQCSVSPI
+282 LVHKVQCSVSPI

-329 PTLQPV
+329 PILQPV
-335 TVQYQ
+335 SVQYQ

-352 FQSTATIDGKSP
+352 FQSTASIDGKSSE
-364 DVTFPVIVTKVPNLN
+364 VTFPVIVTKVPNLN

-395 DHFRENLSCAES
+395 DH
-407 TATIEHV
+407 
-414 TTTGPENSLDAACI
+414 
-428 QLCGEF
+428 
-434 PTLFESTLGCL
+434 
-445 KDFSLDIR
+445 
-453 FKPEAK
+453 
-459 PIFKKPR
+459 
-466 PVPFSILQDLNEA
+466 
-479 YEAGIKRGVWELTDF
+479 
-494 NSYGTPVVPIRKSP
+494 
-508 LPGQAKASIRV
+508 
-519 CGDYSVTVNSQL
+519 
-531 EDHRQPIPL
+531 
-540 PEDLMRKLGRG
+540 
-551 YCFSKID
+551 
-558 LANAYNQICLSPD
+558 LA
-571 SQKKLA
+571 
-577 LSTHKGVLLQKRLP
+577 
-591 FGIKSA
+591 
-597 PGYFQ
+597 
-602 EIMEQLTQNL
+602 
-612 RGVAVY
+612 
-618 FDDIL
+618 
-623 VSGDNAK
+623 
-630 DHLMNLRALFKR
+630 
-642 LEEKGLRC
+642 
-650 NREKCVFAQVS
+650 
-661 IDYLG
+661 
-666 HTLSS
+666 
-671 RGIAKGSKV
+671 
-680 DAILEMP
+680 
-687 TPKNISTLK
+687 
-696 SFLASVQF
+696 
-704 YSKFLPPY
+704 
-712 FSEITEPL
+712 
-720 YKLTR
+720 
-725 KGQQWKWGEEE
+725 
-736 ATSFKEIKRLLC
+736 
-748 TETILAHYDPSLPLG
+748 
-763 LSCDASECGIGAV
+763 
-776 LFHRFADGSE
+776 
-786 RPILNISK
+786 
-794 VLSATQRRYSQIQKE
+794 
-809 ALSLVYALKKFHQFL
+809 
-824 YGRKFIV
+824 
-831 VTDHKPLV
+831 
-839 TLFAPDKGTPA
+839 
-850 MAANRLARWAL
+850 
-861 LIHQYDYTVEYRR
+861 
-874 SKDHGNADALSR
+874 
-886 LPFSNDTSFDGEE
+886 DTSFDGEE

-910 RTISRQINPDNPL
+910 RTINRQINPDNPL

-931 DPILFQLM
+931 DPILSQLM

-1067 VLVDAYSKYPCIHT
+1067 VLVDAYSKYPCIHP

-1212 QSRQASKHSNTEDS
+1212 QSRQASKHSNAEDS

-1231 VEHHYTLGD
+1231 VEHHYSLGD

>member
-1 MTMLQEQ
+1 MSEISELILLLNKQHQEQMAVLRDEHREQNKQYQEQNKQHQEQMTMLQEQ
-8 LKTLQSSLN
+8 LKILQSSLN

-39 WTDYLARFRTFVT
+39 WTDYLARFQTFVT
-52 ANSVPDNKQAQ
+52 ANSIPDNKQAQ

-114 ERFKFWS
+114 
-121 DMKRK
+121 KRK

-156 ALRTKF
+156 ALQTKF

-271 RDNSKLVKQQM
+271 RDNKLVKQ
-282 KLVHKVQCSVSPI
+282 LVHKVQCSVSPI

-329 PTLQPV
+329 PILQPV
-335 TVQYQ
+335 SVQYQ

-352 FQSTATIDGKSP
+352 FQSTASINGKSP

-379 LLGRLAMMK
+379 LLGCLAMMK

-395 DHFRENLSCAES
+395 DHL
-407 TATIEHV
+407 
-414 TTTGPENSLDAACI
+414 
-428 QLCGEF
+428 
-434 PTLFESTLGCL
+434 
-445 KDFSLDIR
+445 
-453 FKPEAK
+453 
-459 PIFKKPR
+459 
-466 PVPFSILQDLNEA
+466 
-479 YEAGIKRGVWELTDF
+479 
-494 NSYGTPVVPIRKSP
+494 
-508 LPGQAKASIRV
+508 
-519 CGDYSVTVNSQL
+519 
-531 EDHRQPIPL
+531 
-540 PEDLMRKLGRG
+540 
-551 YCFSKID
+551 
-558 LANAYNQICLSPD
+558 
-571 SQKKLA
+571 
-577 LSTHKGVLLQKRLP
+577 
-591 FGIKSA
+591 
-597 PGYFQ
+597 
-602 EIMEQLTQNL
+602 
-612 RGVAVY
+612 
-618 FDDIL
+618 
-623 VSGDNAK
+623 
-630 DHLMNLRALFKR
+630 
-642 LEEKGLRC
+642 
-650 NREKCVFAQVS
+650 
-661 IDYLG
+661 
-666 HTLSS
+666 
-671 RGIAKGSKV
+671 
-680 DAILEMP
+680 
-687 TPKNISTLK
+687 
-696 SFLASVQF
+696 
-704 YSKFLPPY
+704 
-712 FSEITEPL
+712 
-720 YKLTR
+720 
-725 KGQQWKWGEEE
+725 
-736 ATSFKEIKRLLC
+736 
-748 TETILAHYDPSLPLG
+748 
-763 LSCDASECGIGAV
+763 
-776 LFHRFADGSE
+776 
-786 RPILNISK
+786 
-794 VLSATQRRYSQIQKE
+794 
-809 ALSLVYALKKFHQFL
+809 
-824 YGRKFIV
+824 
-831 VTDHKPLV
+831 
-839 TLFAPDKGTPA
+839 
-850 MAANRLARWAL
+850 
-861 LIHQYDYTVEYRR
+861 
-874 SKDHGNADALSR
+874 
-886 LPFSNDTSFDGEE
+886 NDTSFDGEE

-931 DPILFQLM
+931 DPILSQLM

-950 SEELKDFKKLENSLS
+950 LEELKDFKKLENSLS
-965 TENGCVFYGLRVII
+965 TENVCVFYGLRVII

-1017 IENLCRKCTSCGQFQ
+1017 IEDLCRKCTSCGQFQ

-1067 VLVDAYSKYPCIHT
+1067 VLVDAYSKYPCIHP

-1132 TGAPYH
+1132 TGALYH

-1184 PSELLNGRRI
+1184 PSELLKGRRI

-1231 VEHHYTLGD
+1231 VEHHYSLGD

-1303 IPTSVLSTET
+1303 IPTSFLSTET

-1335 PTGDEYGRH
+1335 PTGDEYERH
-1344 NLRRSARAK
+1344 NLRRSARTK

>member
-1 MTMLQEQ
+1 MNEISELILLLNKQHQEQMAVFRGEHQEQMAVLRGEHREQMTMLQEQ
-8 LKTLQSSLN
+8 LKILQSSLN

-52 ANSVPDNKQAQ
+52 ANSIPDNKQAQ

-156 ALRTKF
+156 ALLTKF

-271 RDNSKLVKQQM
+271 RGKLVKQ
-282 KLVHKVQCSVSPI
+282 LVHKVQCSVSPI

-335 TVQYQ
+335 SVQYQ
-340 VAEGSPLPVVGQ
+340 VAEGIPLPVVGQ
-352 FQSTATIDGKSP
+352 FQSTASIDGKSP

-395 DHFRENLSCAES
+395 DH
-407 TATIEHV
+407 
-414 TTTGPENSLDAACI
+414 
-428 QLCGEF
+428 
-434 PTLFESTLGCL
+434 
-445 KDFSLDIR
+445 
-453 FKPEAK
+453 
-459 PIFKKPR
+459 
-466 PVPFSILQDLNEA
+466 
-479 YEAGIKRGVWELTDF
+479 
-494 NSYGTPVVPIRKSP
+494 
-508 LPGQAKASIRV
+508 
-519 CGDYSVTVNSQL
+519 
-531 EDHRQPIPL
+531 
-540 PEDLMRKLGRG
+540 
-551 YCFSKID
+551 
-558 LANAYNQICLSPD
+558 LA
-571 SQKKLA
+571 
-577 LSTHKGVLLQKRLP
+577 
-591 FGIKSA
+591 
-597 PGYFQ
+597 
-602 EIMEQLTQNL
+602 
-612 RGVAVY
+612 
-618 FDDIL
+618 
-623 VSGDNAK
+623 
-630 DHLMNLRALFKR
+630 
-642 LEEKGLRC
+642 
-650 NREKCVFAQVS
+650 
-661 IDYLG
+661 
-666 HTLSS
+666 
-671 RGIAKGSKV
+671 
-680 DAILEMP
+680 
-687 TPKNISTLK
+687 
-696 SFLASVQF
+696 
-704 YSKFLPPY
+704 
-712 FSEITEPL
+712 
-720 YKLTR
+720 
-725 KGQQWKWGEEE
+725 
-736 ATSFKEIKRLLC
+736 
-748 TETILAHYDPSLPLG
+748 
-763 LSCDASECGIGAV
+763 
-776 LFHRFADGSE
+776 
-786 RPILNISK
+786 
-794 VLSATQRRYSQIQKE
+794 
-809 ALSLVYALKKFHQFL
+809 
-824 YGRKFIV
+824 
-831 VTDHKPLV
+831 
-839 TLFAPDKGTPA
+839 
-850 MAANRLARWAL
+850 
-861 LIHQYDYTVEYRR
+861 
-874 SKDHGNADALSR
+874 
-886 LPFSNDTSFDGEE
+886 DTSFDGEE

-931 DPILFQLM
+931 DPILSQLM

-1067 VLVDAYSKYPCIHT
+1067 VLVDAYSKYPCIHP

-1176 IPFASGLS
+1176 ISFASGLS

-1212 QSRQASKHSNTEDS
+1212 QSKQASKHSNAEDS

-1231 VEHHYTLGD
+1231 VEHHYSLGD

-1344 NLRRSARAK
+1344 NLRRSARTK